1 MTEMLLYI
9 YCTPATI
16 SLISVLKRLGPPPRL
31 WRLETPLSQKGL
43 RPFNPQQNR
52 IKYGIADKTRYIH
65 IHRMTTVLGLQ
76 ICKTLLKTHVVS
88 GCDVSSKIGTKA
100 AALKNTPENYLQ
112 NFGESDE
119 VKTEDINLAE
129 KYFVQLIQKKSKCC
143 NFKELRLNLYKQ
155 KGKSLFDLPPT
166 SSSKV
171 SLCDL
176 IVCKSTRL
184 WKVYV
189 KSYLV

>member
-1 MTEMLLYI
+1 
-9 YCTPATI
+9 
-16 SLISVLKRLGPPPRL
+16 
-31 WRLETPLSQKGL
+31 
-43 RPFNPQQNR
+43 
-52 IKYGIADKTRYIH
+52 
-65 IHRMTTVLGLQ
+65 MTTVLELQ

-143 NFKELRLNLYKQ
+143 NSKELRLNMYKQ

-171 SLCDL
+171 SLCDP

-184 WKVYV
+184 
-189 KSYLV
+189 